1 MTFSG
6 LVEVLIAV
14 GVCVGL
20 IWGLRGYQGY
30 REREYLI
37 SQFGKL
43 SGLSKTDLRRIWK
56 GEDRLPRN

>member
-14 GVCVGL
+14 GVCVGW
-20 IWGLRGYQGY
+20 IWLRRY

-37 SQFGKL
+37 SLFAKH

-56 GEDRLPRN
+56 GEDRLPRD